1 MESAA
6 MTVVLRRIRSDGGS
20 WLSLCSGPFPGP
32 LADGCAEAVF
42 TEGRFRTLAAG
53 TPAFS
58 LILDTPPSIP
68 V

>member
-1 MESAA
+1 LGFGPS
-6 MTVVLRRIRSDGGS
+6 
-20 WLSLCSGPFPGP
+20 SGPPE
-32 LADGCAEAVF
+32 AECSKAVF
-42 TEGRFRTLAAG
+42 IEGRFRTLAAG